1 MEPTQQLTIHVP
13 VYVWPLVAVLALAWI
28 YVMLPERFRRRSKSR
43 QSNYVQLERYAADIA
58 PTPAAKV
65 PAPAPAPAPAKP
77 QWTLEALSALGPEQ
91 LNSLVRGFWL
101 ARVCTI
107 EPAGNDLLI
116 FRPSTG
122 RLFAA
127 AHATPYSPQKVGLD
141 QVQSLWE
148 LVQQRA
154 APLGLYY
161 GIGGF
166 TAEAIAFVKD
176 KHLKLVSGS
185 DLLEEIG
192 HLKPE
197 QQQDL
202 LQRALSRPLA
212 AAA

>member
-1 MEPTQQLTIHVP
+1 MEPTQQLTLHVP
-13 VYVWPLVAVLALAWI
+13 LYVWPVVAVLALAWI
-28 YVMLPERFRRRSKSR
+28 YVMLPERFKPRARSQKS
-43 QSNYVQLERYAADIA
+43 SYLQLEHNAAEIA
-58 PTPAAKV
+58 PTPVAKAV
-65 PAPAPAPAPAKP
+65 APAPKP
-77 QWTLEALSALGPEQ
+77 QWTLEALRALGPEQ
-91 LNSLVRGFWL
+91 LNTLVRGFWL
-101 ARVCTI
+101 ARVCTV

-127 AHATPYSPQKVGLD
+127 AHVTPASPQKVGLD
-141 QVQSLWE
+141 QVKSLWE

-161 GIGGF
+161 GIDGF
-166 TAEAIAFVKD
+166 TAEAVAFVKD

-185 DLLEEIG
+185 DFLQEIG

-202 LQRALSRPLA
+202 LERALARPLA

>member
-1 MEPTQQLTIHVP
+1 MEPTPQLTLHVP
-13 VYVWPLVAVLALAWI
+13 LYVWPLVAVLALAWI
-28 YVMLPERFRRRSKSR
+28 YVMLPERFKPRSRSQKST
-43 QSNYVQLERYAADIA
+43 YLQLERFAADIA
-58 PTPAAKV
+58 PAPVAKAA
-65 PAPAPAPAPAKP
+65 APAKP
-77 QWTLEALSALGPEQ
+77 QWTLEALRALGPEQ

-101 ARVCTI
+101 ARGCTI

-127 AHATPYSPQKVGLD
+127 AHATADSPQKVGLD

-161 GIGGF
+161 GIAGF
-166 TAEAIAFVKD
+166 TAEAAAFVKD

-197 QQQDL
+197 QQQEL
-202 LQRALSRPLA
+202 LARALTRPLA
-212 AAA
+212 EAA

>member
-1 MEPTQQLTIHVP
+1 MEPTQQLTLHVP
-13 VYVWPLVAVLALAWI
+13 LYVWPLVAVLALAWI
-28 YVMLPERFRRRSKSR
+28 YVMLPERFKPRSRSRKSA
-43 QSNYVQLERYAADIA
+43 YLQLERYAADIA
-58 PTPAAKV
+58 PTSVAKAA
-65 PAPAPAPAPAKP
+65 APAPAKP
-77 QWTLEALSALGPEQ
+77 QWTLEALRALGPEQ

-127 AHATPYSPQKVGLD
+127 AHATAASSQKIGLD

-161 GIGGF
+161 GMDGF

-185 DLLEEIG
+185 DFLEEIG

-202 LQRALSRPLA
+202 LQRALARPLA